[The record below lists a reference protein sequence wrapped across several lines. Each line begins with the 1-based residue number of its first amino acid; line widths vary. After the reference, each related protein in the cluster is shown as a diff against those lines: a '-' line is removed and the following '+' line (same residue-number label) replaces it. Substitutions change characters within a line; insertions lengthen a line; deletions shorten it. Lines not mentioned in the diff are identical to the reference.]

1 VLECDPR
8 ARAILDLEDDT
19 AGVADWLARVHPDDR
34 ERVEREVASATE
46 NGGRFEKTY
55 RLVRRDGD
63 VRRIESTAVFQRDA
77 TGRVVSATGLVRD
90 VTDRLR
96 SEEALRQTRDLLTRA
111 VEASGLGWA
120 TCDLT
125 TGRARWDE
133 RSRALIGLEAD
144 DTTLAPWLARV
155 HPDDRPQVE
164 AVFEECARTGAT
176 FDLSYRV
183 VHRDGAVRCVRATG
197 VFPRD
202 REGATRRA
210 SALLRDVTEPED
222 PGRG

>member
-1 VLECDPR
+1 MTTTEKLTRDLNNGDTPVCGIGAAAHVLRE
-8 ARAILDLEDDT
+8 
-19 AGVADWLARVHPDDR
+19 LAPLV
-34 ERVEREVASATE
+34 REVATCDH
-46 NGGRFEKTY
+46 RWLTTRLRPY
-55 RLVRRDGD
+55 RAVDD
-63 VRRIESTAVFQRDA
+63 RID
-77 TGRVVSATGLVRD
+77 GLVVTFVD

-111 VEASGLGWA
+111 AEASGLGWA
-120 TCDLT
+120 TCDLA